1 MIKWTYSIF
10 MSSNKSIFFINI
22 FVKFFF
28 IYIEMSKN
36 SSSKYY
42 QDNKERLQK
51 RNSRRCQSLSIKENE
66 KKSTISSWAI
76 QKSSRTGK
84 VKGGWI

>member
-1 MIKWTYSIF
+1 
-10 MSSNKSIFFINI
+10 
-22 FVKFFF
+22 
-28 IYIEMSKN
+28 MSKN

-66 KKSTISSWAI
+66 KKSTISSSAI

-84 VKGGWI
+84 VKGG